1 MDAAVSALGKGCRVW
16 YRASDTSW
24 QLADIKDKTA
34 AGNYDIVLL
43 ASGKPEQ
50 NIDHTKLVPANPD
63 IQAAIE
69 DLTQLSYLNEPSIL
83 HDLWE
88 RYQKDSVY
96 TNAGPVLIAVNPCK
110 TLPLYTAEVAQQYK
124 SEFDH
129 TSSSRRGGA
138 SAQCLT
144 NSSWGRSEGEA
155 SPSVH
160 QAVNGSS
167 CSSRQG
173 VCAVN
178 SSFSRSAST
187 HASRGTLS
195 CHHLSYCFQPAT
207 IGNTTEPA

>member
-124 SEFDH
+124 SEFGH
-129 TSSSRRGGA
+129 TSSDSSRRGA
-138 SAQCLT
+138 SARCLL
-144 NSSWGRSEGEA
+144 NSSWGRSRGGGHPA
-155 SPSVH
+155 IKLSWVAP
-160 QAVNGSS
+160 AAAN
-167 CSSRQG
+167 R
-173 VCAVN
+173 VCAVY

-187 HASRGTLS
+187 HASRVTLS
-195 CHHLSYCFQPAT
+195 CDDLSS
-207 IGNTTEPA
+207 